1 MNENEIATIVIG
13 AAIEIHKRF
22 GPGLLESVYERALA
36 YDLAELGLD
45 VKVQVSIPL
54 EYKELVIET
63 AFRADMLVNDL
74 VMIELKSV
82 EELDSVYFKRTLT
95 YLRLTGLKLAL
106 LINFNVELLKNG
118 VHRIANNL

>member
-1 MNENEIATIVIG
+1 MTENEIATVVIG
-13 AAIEIHKRF
+13 AAIKIHKRF
-22 GPGLLESVYERALA
+22 GPELLESVYERALA

-45 VKVQVSIPL
+45 AKVQASIPL
-54 EYKELVIET
+54 EYKRLVIET
-63 AFRADMLVNDL
+63 AFRADILVNDL
-74 VMIELKSV
+74 VLIELKSV

-118 VHRIANNL
+118 IHRIANNL

>member
-1 MNENEIATIVIG
+1 MNENEIATLVIG
-13 AAIEIHKRF
+13 AAIDIHKRF

-118 VHRIANNL
+118 VHRIVNNL

>member
-1 MNENEIATIVIG
+1 
-13 AAIEIHKRF
+13 
-22 GPGLLESVYERALA
+22 LA

-45 VKVQVSIPL
+45 AKVQASIPL
-54 EYKELVIET
+54 EYKRLVIET
-63 AFRADMLVNDL
+63 AFRADILVNDL
-74 VMIELKSV
+74 VLIELKSV

-118 VHRIANNL
+118 IHRIANNL